1 MKTSKQNG
9 AEKQSE
15 VVKILGAATLSQKE
29 SFQESVQTQG
39 PSSAPHLAV
48 GNKDVRN
55 TIRGGR
61 LDEFLSFVY
70 ETAGVDLEY
79 CDLALL
85 QRRIT
90 RRMNLNGF
98 ASLQDYLRHV
108 EKTPSDLDKL
118 LEDFHIHAN
127 GFFQDANAFEA
138 LQKHVFPPLLR
149 EQKISGAPIR
159 IWVPGCSRGA
169 QVYSL
174 AIALLE
180 STQKQGG
187 DCSINSA
194 AGQSAQI
201 FASDISE
208 TSLDHARQG
217 VYSEASVGNVSRER
231 LLQFFVPVHGGYQIH
246 NSVRHMCLFAKQDLT
261 KDPSFARLD
270 LILLNLPNYLGAG
283 WQEIVILKMYNALK
297 PQGYLMLGRA
307 ASLGAFSDQLD
318 VVDENVKLYRKR
330 LIDGPLV
337 LPKLFHGASEP
348 RTACPS
354 TTHPELEK
362 EIERLLMK
370 QHLPA
375 CLVVNGQGETA
386 RLDSEKA
393 ASQDASTGRRDLL
406 TLKGRHDGFLADL
419 RFALDRAKK
428 NGGMV
433 RKDDVVMKLQGGT
446 RRLELEVIPVS
457 GDSSRERHYV
467 ILLREPV
474 RELRS
479 TLGNNRRGQESRAT
493 ALFVFRENMRLCSE
507 NKQLQSQLE
516 SLAQEHEAYVE
527 ELQCGNEELS
537 VANEELQCANEEM
550 EVAKEELQSTN
561 EELQSTNEEL
571 TSVNGELQR
580 RNVELSTANN
590 DLLNLMGN
598 VPIPWILVGSDMRVW
613 RFTPPAQ
620 TMMNLTPDCIGK
632 RLGETG
638 TNLDEKGLVQLV
650 REAISSG
657 KRHEREIEDKAGG
670 WHVLRVRP
678 YKTWDSKFDGAVVSF
693 QDIDALKRTL
703 KQAQEYAEGLFE
715 NAREAILL
723 LDGELNFA
731 GANAAFYRTFG
742 VRRGMQGLSLHQLGS
757 HLDISHL
764 RSLLSQVLVRGSR
777 IDDLEMSLDLPQA
790 GKRSMILNARRIEP
804 QPASPLVLLTIEDI
818 TEKRKYL
825 EDLKRHAA
833 LLELANDAV
842 TVRDLEGRI
851 QFWNRGAEELFGWK
865 KEEALGKFKEELL
878 QTKFPKPLR
887 EIEAE
892 LTRRGRWEGELE
904 HLCRDGN
911 RRIVRS
917 HWALQT
923 EGGSS
928 VVLEINSDVT
938 HKKQAEESLRKLSS
952 YLIRVQDEERRRI
965 ARELHDSTGQKLI
978 ALKMTLDSLGKQNR
992 KLQQE
997 ASFSECVG
1005 LIDEATRE
1013 IRTLAQLLHPPLLDH
1028 AGLAVATRWLVD
1040 GFSKRSGIAVDLRL
1054 PPDLGRMPENV
1065 ETALFRIIQEALN
1078 NIHQHSGASRAMV
1091 EIIRTASTVTLRVK
1105 DNGKGM
1111 REILNPSPKNP
1122 SPMLGVG
1129 IQGMKERLTQL
1140 DGTLEIVS
1148 GRNGTTVTAKVPNRP
1163 EQLFK

>member
-9 AEKQSE
+9 AERQTQ
-15 VVKILGAATLSQKE
+15 VVKILGATTPSPKE
-29 SFQESVQTQG
+29 SLKESVQTQG
-39 PSSAPHLAV
+39 SSPAPHLAV
-48 GNKDVRN
+48 GNKDPLN
-55 TIRGGR
+55 TILGAR
-61 LDEFLSFVY
+61 LHELSSFVSD
-70 ETAGVDLEY
+70 TAGVDLQY

-85 QRRIT
+85 QRRIK

-98 ASLQDYLRHV
+98 ASFQDYLRYL

-127 GFFQDANAFEA
+127 GFFQDASAFEA
-138 LQKHVFPPLLR
+138 IQEHVFPALLR
-149 EQKISGAPIR
+149 DQKISGAPIR
-159 IWVPGCSRGA
+159 IWVPECSRGA

-180 STQKQGG
+180 SMQKQGG
-187 DCSINSA
+187 EFSINSA
-194 AGQSAQI
+194 WGQSAQI
-201 FASDISE
+201 FASDSSE
-208 TSLDHARQG
+208 TNLDHARQG
-217 VYSEASVGNVSRER
+217 LYSEAGVANVSRQR
-231 LLQFFVPVHGGYQIH
+231 LIQFFVPAHGGYQIH
-246 NSVRHMCLFAKQDLT
+246 NSVRHMCLFAKRDLT
-261 KDPSFARLD
+261 KDPFFAYLD
-270 LILLNLPNYLGAG
+270 LILLNPPNDVGAG
-283 WQEIVILKMYNALK
+283 WQEIVIPKMYYALK
-297 PQGYLMLGRA
+297 PQGYLMLGPA

-337 LPKLFHGASEP
+337 LPKPFHSASEP
-348 RTACPS
+348 RTVCPS
-354 TTHPELEK
+354 TTLPDLEK

-370 QHLPA
+370 QRLPA
-375 CLVVNGQGETA
+375 CFVVDGQEEIA
-386 RLDSEKA
+386 RLDSGKA
-393 ASQDASTGRRDLL
+393 ASQDATTGRRDLL
-406 TLKGRHDGFLADL
+406 TLRGTHDGFLASL
-419 RFALDRAKK
+419 RFALDRARK
-428 NGGMV
+428 NRSTV
-433 RKDDVVMKLQGGT
+433 RKDDVVMKLQCGT
-446 RRLELEVIPVS
+446 RKLELEVIPVS
-457 GDSSRERHYV
+457 GDSSREHHYV

-474 RELRS
+474 REFRS
-479 TLGNNRRGQESRAT
+479 TPGNNRRGQKSRAT
-493 ALFVFRENMRLCSE
+493 DLFIFRENMRLRSE
-507 NKQLQSQLE
+507 NKQIRSQLE
-516 SLAQEHEAYVE
+516 SLAQEHQAYVE
-527 ELQCGNEELS
+527 DLQRGNEELS
-537 VANEELQCANEEM
+537 LANEELQSANEEM
-550 EVAKEELQSTN
+550 ELAKEELRSAN

-571 TSVNGELQR
+571 SSVNGELQR

-590 DLLNLMGN
+590 DLLSLMGN

-620 TMMNLTPDCIGK
+620 TLMNLTPNCVGK

-638 TNLDEKGLVQLV
+638 TNLDEKELVQLV
-650 REAISSG
+650 RETISSG
-657 KRHEREIEDKAGG
+657 KRHEREIQDKAGG
-670 WHVLRVRP
+670 WYVLRVRP
-678 YKTWDSKFDGAVVSF
+678 YKTWDSKSDGAVVSF

-703 KQAQEYAEGLFE
+703 EQAKDYAEGLFE

-723 LDGELNFA
+723 LDSELNFA
-731 GANAAFYRTFG
+731 GANAALYRTFG
-742 VRRGMQGLSLHQLGS
+742 VRRGVQGLSLQQLAS
-757 HLDISHL
+757 HLDISNL

-777 IDDLEMSLDLPQA
+777 IDDFEISLDLPQA

-804 QPASPLVLLTIEDI
+804 QPASPLILLTIEDI

-851 QFWNRGAEELFGWK
+851 QFWNRGAEELYGWK

-878 QTKFPKPLR
+878 QTKSPKPLR

-904 HLCRDGN
+904 HRCRDGN

-938 HKKQAEESLRKLSS
+938 HKKQVEESLRKLSS

-978 ALKMTLDSLGKQNR
+978 ALKMTLDSLGKRNR
-992 KLQQE
+992 KLQNE

-1013 IRTLAQLLHPPLLDH
+1013 IRTLAQLLHPPLLDV

-1040 GFSKRSGIAVDLRL
+1040 GFSKRSGIVVDLSL

-1065 ETALFRIIQEALN
+1065 ETTLFRVIQEALN
-1078 NIHQHSGASRAMV
+1078 NIHQHSGANRAMV

-1111 REILNPSPKNP
+1111 REGLDPGSKNP

-1148 GRNGTTVTAKVPNRP
+1148 GRNGTTVTARVPNGP
-1163 EQLFK
+1163 EQQMK